1 MSSAP
6 GNNIGARISPLFNT
20 VNGGTTPAF
29 YINRKRGK
37 RKMKNQKKSAII
49 RLIVMAVLMVN
60 MVLTLAGKNPIPF
73 DEAEL
78 TEWLTVAAAGL
89 STLWSWWKNNNV
101 TTAAQEAQNTLKA
114 IKEDGDGSD
123 GAVFGET
130 EEGDVE

>member
-1 MSSAP
+1 
-6 GNNIGARISPLFNT
+6 
-20 VNGGTTPAF
+20 
-29 YINRKRGK
+29 
-37 RKMKNQKKSAII
+37 MKNQKRSAII

-89 STLWSWWKNNNV
+89 STLWSWWKNNNI
-101 TTAAQEAQNTLKA
+101 TKKAQEAQNTLQGL
-114 IKEDGDGSD
+114 KEDGDGSD
-123 GAVFGET
+123 GAVFEEV

>member
-1 MSSAP
+1 
-6 GNNIGARISPLFNT
+6 
-20 VNGGTTPAF
+20 
-29 YINRKRGK
+29 
-37 RKMKNQKKSAII
+37 MKNQRTNAII

-89 STLWSWWKNNNV
+89 STLWSWWKNNNM
-101 TTAAQEAQNTLKA
+101 TAAAQEAQNTLKA

-123 GAVFGET
+123 GAVYGTVDES
-130 EEGDVE
+130 EVE

>member
-1 MSSAP
+1 
-6 GNNIGARISPLFNT
+6 
-20 VNGGTTPAF
+20 
-29 YINRKRGK
+29 
-37 RKMKNQKKSAII
+37 MKNQKRSAII

-123 GAVFGET
+123 GAVFGEV

>member
-1 MSSAP
+1 
-6 GNNIGARISPLFNT
+6 
-20 VNGGTTPAF
+20 
-29 YINRKRGK
+29 
-37 RKMKNQKKSAII
+37 MKNQRTNAII

-89 STLWSWWKNNNV
+89 YTLWSWWKNNNV

-123 GAVFGET
+123 GAVFGEI

>member
-1 MSSAP
+1 M
-6 GNNIGARISPLFNT
+6 LEE
-20 VNGGTTPAF
+20 NGKGDF
-29 YINRKRGK
+29 YI
-37 RKMKNQKKSAII
+37 MKNQKRNAII

-123 GAVFGET
+123 GAVFGTVDES
-130 EEGDVE
+130 EVE